1 MTETIKIYKMTDR
14 DDSGQTPTFFKGI
27 EELRDFAIDRLYSGW
42 ETDVEEEDL
51 NDDETLFD
59 FLQNDYGVDIEVVKV
74 VSKDDFGIKKIKQ

>member
-14 DDSGQTPTFFKGI
+14 DDSSQTPTFFKGI

>member
-14 DDSGQTPTFFKGI
+14 DDSSQTPTFFKGI

-51 NDDETLFD
+51 NNDETLFD

-74 VSKDDFGIKKIKQ
+74 VSKDDFGIKKVKE

>member
-74 VSKDDFGIKKIKQ
+74 VTKDDFGIKKVKE

>member
-74 VSKDDFGIKKIKQ
+74 VSKDDFGIKKVKE

>member
-14 DDSGQTPTFFKGI
+14 DDSSQTPTFFKGI
-27 EELRDFAIDRLYSGW
+27 EELRDFAIDRLYGGW